1 MLQSGALAE
10 MVEDNTPW
18 WQVRIEKQRIEQDIV
33 GKISSLTSENKSLS
47 CLCVVYI

>member
-18 WQVRIEKQRIEQDIV
+18 WQVRIEKQRMN
-33 GKISSLTSENKSLS
+33 KILLVKFHH
-47 CLCVVYI
+47 

>member
-18 WQVRIEKQRIEQDIV
+18 WQVRIEKQRMEQNIV
-33 GKISSLTSENKSLS
+33 DKNFIQRKLVSF
-47 CLCVVYI
+47 